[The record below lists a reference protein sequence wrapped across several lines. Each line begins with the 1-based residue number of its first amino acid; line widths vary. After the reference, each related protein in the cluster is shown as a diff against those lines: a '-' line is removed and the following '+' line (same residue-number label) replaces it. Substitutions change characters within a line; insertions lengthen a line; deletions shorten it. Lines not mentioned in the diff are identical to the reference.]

1 MDRVHTQKRSRMKPD
16 RCVFYK
22 SKLVKGKTE
31 FVAKV
36 GEQIIAIKDVSAY
49 VFENCGEA
57 YYTPEISRKIDIVM
71 KKFHESK
78 LLLHPV
84 AAGELEFDEIV
95 A

>member
-1 MDRVHTQKRSRMKPD
+1 MTYSEEIKNEPD
-16 RCVFYK
+16 RCSFCK
-22 SKLVKGKTE
+22 GKLVEGKTG

-49 VFENCGEA
+49 VCENCGEA
-57 YYTPEISRKIDIVM
+57 YYTPEVSRKIDIIM

-78 LLLHPV
+78 LLLHLV
-84 AAGELEFDEIV
+84 AAGELSFDEIV